1 MIQWERRPERT
12 AIAMY
17 GKSSWGSLLL
27 IACVWVQPGWAQTV
41 GDDITEEVLDE
52 APPPVEVPAP
62 PIERGEE
69 PELVAGVPDEEVDVG
84 QEPTPPADT
93 PDVASPEPEDI
104 VTEDAVTD
112 APEQAEVS
120 EVPPAAQEEEAETVE
135 SSEPAPD
142 DARENAEDAAL
153 PGAAPAES
161 ATPYRAQVYS
171 RLPDTPEGIGVDT
184 QGNLYASLF
193 HTGQIVQLD
202 EEGGYAHIAWVPSI
216 DQSGKGHVLGLAS
229 DTEDNLYVAYKAR
242 SKYDR
247 IGDPRH
253 PACRD
258 ATDVTSGLYRIDA
271 ETREVSPVA
280 TRGDGWPFCFPDDV
294 AVDDAGNVYLSDLTY
309 AGIWKIAPDGTV
321 TLWSE
326 HPLLHWSTEP
336 YSGFPLGVNV
346 IALDAD
352 QRNLYAATS
361 GDPLIL
367 RIPILPNGTAGEPA
381 VISRGHSL
389 LDGIALDEAG
399 NIYVSEI
406 YRNEIIGVS
415 PDGTRRVIVADK
427 RLAPLDGNASLVMRD
442 GVLYVANLGF
452 AHPRWQDAD
461 KTVVAIHDFP
471 RP

>member
-1 MIQWERRPERT
+1 
-12 AIAMY
+12 MY
-17 GKSSWGSLLL
+17 GKSSWMSLLL
-27 IACVWVQPGWAQTV
+27 IACVWVQPSWAQPIE
-41 GDDITEEVLDE
+41 DDITEEVLDE

-62 PIERGEE
+62 QIESGEE
-69 PELVAGVPDEEVDVG
+69 TELVADIPDGEDAAVIES
-84 QEPTPPADT
+84 TPLADT
-93 PDVASPEPEDI
+93 PDVSPPAPEDV
-104 VTEDAVTD
+104 VTEDTVTD
-112 APEQAEVS
+112 APEQAAVS
-120 EVPPAAQEEEAETVE
+120 EVSPAAQEEDAEAVE
-135 SSEPAPD
+135 RSEPED
-142 DARENAEDAAL
+142 TQDNVEDAA
-153 PGAAPAES
+153 GADVAPTES
-161 ATPYRAQVYS
+161 ATPYHARVYT

-202 EEGGYAHIAWVPSI
+202 EEGGYAHIAWIPSI
-216 DQSGKGHVLGLAS
+216 EQSGKGHVLGLAS

-247 IGDPRH
+247 VGDPRH

-258 ATDVTSGLYRIDA
+258 ATDVSSGLYRIDA
-271 ETREVSPVA
+271 ETREVTAVA

-309 AGIWKIAPDGTV
+309 AGIWKITPDGRV

-326 HPLLHWSTEP
+326 HPLLHWSAEP

-346 IALDAD
+346 IVLDAD

-361 GDPLIL
+361 GDPLVL
-367 RIPILPNGTAGEPA
+367 RIPIQPDGAAGEPV

-406 YRNEIIGVS
+406 YRNEIVGIS
-415 PDGTRRVIVADK
+415 PDGTRRVVVANK
-427 RLAPLDGNASLVMRD
+427 NLAPLDGNASLVVRD

-461 KTVVAIHDFP
+461 KTVVAIDNFP

>member
-1 MIQWERRPERT
+1 
-12 AIAMY
+12 MY
-17 GKSSWGSLLL
+17 GKPSWISLLL
-27 IACVWVQPGWAQTV
+27 IACVWVQSSWAQPIE
-41 GDDITEEVLDE
+41 DDITEEVLDE

-62 PIERGEE
+62 QTESGEE
-69 PELVAGVPDEEVDVG
+69 TEPVADMPDGEAGVG
-84 QEPTPPADT
+84 QESGPLADT
-93 PDVASPEPEDI
+93 LDVSPPEPEGM
-104 VTEDAVTD
+104 VTKDAVTD
-112 APEQAEVS
+112 APEQADVS
-120 EVPPAAQEEEAETVE
+120 EVPPAVQEKDAVAVE
-135 SSEPAPD
+135 RSEPAPED
-142 DARENAEDAAL
+142 TQENVGDAAS
-153 PGAAPAES
+153 ADIAPAES
-161 ATPYRAQVYS
+161 ATTYRATVYT
-171 RLPDTPEGIGVDT
+171 RLPDTPEGIGADT

-193 HTGQIVQLD
+193 HTGQVVQLD

-216 DQSGKGHVLGLAS
+216 EQSGKGHVLGLAS

-247 IGDPRH
+247 VGDPRH

-271 ETREVSPVA
+271 ETREVTPVA

-309 AGIWKIAPDGTV
+309 AGIWKISPDGRV

-326 HPLLHWSTEP
+326 HPLLHWSAEP

-361 GDPLIL
+361 GDPLVL
-367 RIPILPNGTAGEPA
+367 RIPIQPDGAAGEPI

-399 NIYVSEI
+399 NVYVSEI
-406 YRNEIIGVS
+406 YRNEIVGVS
-415 PDGTRRVIVADK
+415 PDGTRRVVVANK
-427 RLAPLDGNASLVMRD
+427 NLAPLDGNASLIVRD

-461 KTVVAIHDFP
+461 KTVVAIHNFP

>member
-1 MIQWERRPERT
+1 
-12 AIAMY
+12 MY
-17 GKSSWGSLLL
+17 GTSTWISLLL
-27 IACVWVQPGWAQTV
+27 IACVWVQPSWAQPIE
-41 GDDITEEVLDE
+41 DDITEEVLDE
-52 APPPVEVPAP
+52 APPPVEVPASQ
-62 PIERGEE
+62 IESGGE
-69 PELVAGVPDEEVDVG
+69 PELLADVPDGEDVTDL
-84 QEPTPPADT
+84 EPIPLADM
-93 PDVASPEPEDI
+93 PDVSPPEPEGL

-112 APEQAEVS
+112 APEQTDVS
-120 EVPPAAQEEEAETVE
+120 EVPPAVQEEDSVAVE
-135 SSEPAPD
+135 NPEPAPQDTQGNLD
-142 DARENAEDAAL
+142 DLATPD
-153 PGAAPAES
+153 AAPAES
-161 ATPYRAQVYS
+161 ATPYRARVYT

-193 HTGQIVQLD
+193 HTGQVVQLD

-216 DQSGKGHVLGLAS
+216 EQSGKGHVLGLAS

-247 IGDPRH
+247 VGDPRH

-271 ETREVSPVA
+271 ETREVTPVA

-309 AGIWKIAPDGTV
+309 AGIWKIAPDGEV

-326 HPLLHWSTEP
+326 HPLLHWSAEP

-367 RIPILPNGTAGEPA
+367 RIPIHPDGAAGEPI

-415 PDGTRRVIVADK
+415 PDGTRRVVVANK
-427 RLAPLDGNASLVMRD
+427 SLAPLDGNASLVVRD

-461 KTVVAIHDFP
+461 KTVVAIHNFP

>member
-1 MIQWERRPERT
+1 
-12 AIAMY
+12 MY
-17 GKSSWGSLLL
+17 GKPSWISLLL
-27 IACVWVQPGWAQTV
+27 IACIWVQPSWAQPIE
-41 GDDITEEVLDE
+41 DDITEEVLDE

-62 PIERGEE
+62 QIESGEE
-69 PELVAGVPDEEVDVG
+69 TELVADMPDGEDAAG
-84 QEPTPPADT
+84 LEPTPLADT
-93 PDVASPEPEDI
+93 PDVSPPEPEDV

-112 APEQAEVS
+112 APEQAAVS
-120 EVPPAAQEEEAETVE
+120 EVPPAVQEEEVE
-135 SSEPAPD
+135 AVERSEPAPED
-142 DARENAEDAAL
+142 TQDNVEDAAS
-153 PGAAPAES
+153 ADIASTES
-161 ATPYRAQVYS
+161 ATPYRARVYT

-193 HTGQIVQLD
+193 HTGQVVQLD
-202 EEGGYAHIAWVPSI
+202 EEGGYAHIAWIPSI
-216 DQSGKGHVLGLAS
+216 EQSGKGHVLGLAS

-247 IGDPRH
+247 VGDPRH

-258 ATDVTSGLYRIDA
+258 ATDVSSGLYRIDA
-271 ETREVSPVA
+271 ETREVTPVA

-309 AGIWKIAPDGTV
+309 AGIWKIAPDGRV

-326 HPLLHWSTEP
+326 HPLLHWSAEP

-361 GDPLIL
+361 GDPLVL
-367 RIPILPNGTAGEPA
+367 RIPIQPDGAAGEPV

-406 YRNEIIGVS
+406 YRNEIVGVS
-415 PDGTRRVIVADK
+415 PDGTRRVVVANK
-427 RLAPLDGNASLVMRD
+427 NLAPLDGNASLVVRD

-461 KTVVAIHDFP
+461 KTVVAISGFP

>member
-1 MIQWERRPERT
+1 
-12 AIAMY
+12 MY
-17 GKSSWGSLLL
+17 GKPSWISLLL
-27 IACVWVQPGWAQTV
+27 IACVWVQPSWAQPIE
-41 GDDITEEVLDE
+41 DDITEEVLDE

-62 PIERGEE
+62 QIESGEDPE
-69 PELVAGVPDEEVDVG
+69 PVADVPDGEDAAG
-84 QEPTPPADT
+84 LEPTPPADT
-93 PDVASPEPEDI
+93 SDVSPPEPEDL

-112 APEQAEVS
+112 APEQADVS
-120 EVPPAAQEEEAETVE
+120 EVPPAAQKEEAETAKR
-135 SSEPAPD
+135 SEPAP
-142 DARENAEDAAL
+142 EDTQERVEDPAI
-153 PGAAPAES
+153 PDIAPAES
-161 ATPYRAQVYS
+161 ATPYRARVYT
-171 RLPDTPEGIGVDT
+171 RLPDTPEGIGMDT

-216 DQSGKGHVLGLAS
+216 EQSGKGHVLGLAS
-229 DTEDNLYVAYKAR
+229 DTEDNLYVAYKSR

-247 IGDPRH
+247 VGDPRH

-258 ATDVTSGLYRIDA
+258 ATDVSSGLYRIDA
-271 ETREVSPVA
+271 ETREVTPVA

-294 AVDDAGNVYLSDLTY
+294 AVDDVGNVYLSDLTY
-309 AGIWKIAPDGTV
+309 AGIWKIAPDGRV

-326 HPLLHWSTEP
+326 HPLLHWSAAP

-361 GDPLIL
+361 GDPLVL
-367 RIPILPNGTAGEPA
+367 RIPIQPDGAAGEPI

-389 LDGIALDEAG
+389 LDGIALDEVG

-415 PDGTRRVIVADK
+415 PDGTRRVVVANK
-427 RLAPLDGNASLVMRD
+427 NLAPLDGNASLVVRE

-461 KTVVAIHDFP
+461 KTVVAIHNFP

>member
-1 MIQWERRPERT
+1 
-12 AIAMY
+12 MY
-17 GKSSWGSLLL
+17 GKPSWISLLL
-27 IACVWVQPGWAQTV
+27 IACVWVQPSWAQPIE
-41 GDDITEEVLDE
+41 DDITEEVLDE

-62 PIERGEE
+62 QIESGEE
-69 PELVAGVPDEEVDVG
+69 TELVTDIPDGEDAAVM
-84 QEPTPPADT
+84 EPTPLADT
-93 PDVASPEPEDI
+93 PDVSPPEPEDV

-112 APEQAEVS
+112 APEQATVS
-120 EVPPAAQEEEAETVE
+120 EVSPAVQEEEAEAVE
-135 SSEPAPD
+135 RSELAPED
-142 DARENAEDAAL
+142 TQENVADAAS
-153 PGAAPAES
+153 ADIAPAES
-161 ATPYRAQVYS
+161 ATPYHARVYT

-202 EEGGYAHIAWVPSI
+202 EEGGYAHIAWIPSI
-216 DQSGKGHVLGLAS
+216 EQSGKGHVLGLAS

-247 IGDPRH
+247 VGDPRH

-258 ATDVTSGLYRIDA
+258 ATDVSSGLYRIDA
-271 ETREVSPVA
+271 ETREVTAVA

-309 AGIWKIAPDGTV
+309 AGIWKITPAGRG

-326 HPLLHWSTEP
+326 HPLLHWSAEP

-352 QRNLYAATS
+352 QHNLYAATS

-367 RIPILPNGTAGEPA
+367 RIPIQPDGAAGEPV

-406 YRNEIIGVS
+406 YRNEIVGVS
-415 PDGTRRVIVADK
+415 PDGMRRVVVANK
-427 RLAPLDGNASLVMRD
+427 NLAPLDGNASLVMRD

-461 KTVVAIHDFP
+461 KTVVAIDNFP

>member
-1 MIQWERRPERT
+1 
-12 AIAMY
+12 MY
-17 GKSSWGSLLL
+17 GKPSWISLLL
-27 IACVWVQPGWAQTV
+27 IACVWVQPSWAQPIE
-41 GDDITEEVLDE
+41 DDITEEVLDE

-62 PIERGEE
+62 QIESGEE
-69 PELVAGVPDEEVDVG
+69 TELVTDMPDGEDAAGL
-84 QEPTPPADT
+84 EPTPLADT
-93 PDVASPEPEDI
+93 PDVSPPEPEDV

-112 APEQAEVS
+112 APEQAAVS
-120 EVPPAAQEEEAETVE
+120 EVPPAVQEEEAEAVE
-135 SSEPAPD
+135 RSEQAPED
-142 DARENAEDAAL
+142 TQENVADAVRADV
-153 PGAAPAES
+153 APAES
-161 ATPYRAQVYS
+161 ATPYRARVYT

-202 EEGGYAHIAWVPSI
+202 EKGGYAHIAWIPSI
-216 DQSGKGHVLGLAS
+216 EQSGKGHVLGLAS

-247 IGDPRH
+247 VGDPRH

-271 ETREVSPVA
+271 ETREVTSVA

-309 AGIWKIAPDGTV
+309 AGIWKITPDGRV

-326 HPLLHWSTEP
+326 HPLLHWSAEP

-361 GDPLIL
+361 GDPLVL
-367 RIPILPNGTAGEPA
+367 RIPIQPDGAAGEPV

-389 LDGIALDEAG
+389 LDGITLDEAG

-406 YRNEIIGVS
+406 YRNEIVGIS
-415 PDGTRRVIVADK
+415 PDGTRRVVVANK
-427 RLAPLDGNASLVMRD
+427 NLAPLDGNASLVVRD

-461 KTVVAIHDFP
+461 KTVVAIAGFP